1 MRTLYIECN
10 MGAAGDMLMSALYE
24 LMDEEQ
30 KEEFLKRMN
39 GLGLPG
45 VRITPR
51 KSSTCGISG
60 THMEVTVY
68 GEEEREP
75 GGEHAGPHTDH
86 HGHEHAELHADH
98 YGHEHAEPHPGHHGH
113 GHEEMHG
120 DHHGHD
126 HTGHAGH
133 HHHAD
138 PLHIAELIGGLDL
151 PEEVRDNAGKVYDA
165 IADAEAKAHGCPVE
179 QVHFHEVGALDAVAD
194 VTGVCY
200 AIYLLRPERIVASP
214 VHVGSGTVRCA
225 HGIMPVPAPAT
236 ANLLADVPMYGGNIR
251 GELCTP
257 TGAALLVH
265 FADSFGDMPV
275 MSKTSVG
282 IGVGTKEFEQANC
295 VRVFLGEAQSMKET
309 NATETIGETAEE
321 QFQDVAAGNGRIAE
335 LVCNIDDMTPEA
347 LAFAKAR
354 LIELGALDAYTVA
367 GTMKKGR
374 PGWEL
379 TVLCETGRIDET
391 AKNIMRETTTNGV
404 RVRICEK
411 YFLTPGIETV
421 QTECGQVRIK
431 TAEGFGIRHE
441 KPEYEDT
448 AAHAKKAQMSYREAY
463 EHIISLRNEQAR
475 KEQDENGQDKGADQR
490 GAQR

>member
-68 GEEEREP
+68 GEEEHEP
-75 GGEHAGPHTDH
+75 GEEHAGSHTDH

-98 YGHEHAEPHPGHHGH
+98 HSPEHGEPHPGHHGH

-120 DHHGHD
+120 DHHGHA

-138 PLHIAELIGGLDL
+138 PLHIAEVIGGLDL

-214 VHVGSGTVRCA
+214 IHVGSGTVRCA

-347 LAFAKAR
+347 LAFATAR

-404 RVRICEK
+404 RVRLCEK
-411 YFLTPGIETV
+411 YFLTPGIEIV

-475 KEQDENGQDKGADQR
+475 KEQDKGADQR

>member
-1 MRTLYIECN
+1 MRTLYIECR

-24 LMDEEQ
+24 LMDGEQ
-30 KEEFLKRMN
+30 KKEFLERMN

-45 VRITPR
+45 VKITSR

-68 GEEEREP
+68 GEEEH
-75 GGEHAGPHTDH
+75 EHE
-86 HGHEHAELHADH
+86 HGHEH
-98 YGHEHAEPHPGHHGH
+98 GHGEPHPGHHGH

-120 DHHGHD
+120 DHPG
-126 HTGHAGH
+126 

-138 PLHIAELIGGLDL
+138 PLHISELIGGLDL
-151 PEEVRDNAGKVYDA
+151 PEKVRANAGQVYDA

-179 QVHFHEVGALDAVAD
+179 QVHFHEVGALDAVTD

-200 AIYLLRPERIVASP
+200 AMYLLKPERIVVSP

-236 ANLLADVPMYGGNIR
+236 ANLLSGVPMYGGSIQ

-275 MSKTSVG
+275 MSGTDVG
-282 IGVGTKEFEQANC
+282 IGIGTKEFDQANC
-295 VRVFLGEAQSMKET
+295 VRIFLGEEISGT
-309 NATETIGETAEE
+309 N
-321 QFQDVAAGNGRIAE
+321 VKKSGNGEIAE

-347 LAFAKAR
+347 LAFAAAR
-354 LIELGALDAYTVA
+354 LIELGALDVYTVA

-379 TVLCETGRIDET
+379 TVLCETDRIDET

-404 RVRICEK
+404 RVRLCEK
-411 YFLTPGIETV
+411 YFLTPGIETI
-421 QTECGQVRIK
+421 QTERGKVRIK

-448 AAHAKKAQMSYREAY
+448 AACARKEQISYREAY
-463 EHIISLRNEQAR
+463 EQVLALR
-475 KEQDENGQDKGADQR
+475 KEQAGKTEQGGEQ
-490 GAQR
+490 